1 MGTAGATN
9 EGFVDNKVN
18 AMVGLFPALLYLII
32 VKSDENLDNN
42 YCCKTTIL
50 VFLVPHYGIFYY
62 TTLFTLYKSPEKK
75 WHRSVKMDK
84 NINVH
89 FSKVP
94 GKCCNRPLRKT
105 RYEHN
110 AANSDFSLKT
120 LAAHFFSVLCGK
132 GFRKKYS
139 SILYAIRNVA
149 KSRYYV

>member
-1 MGTAGATN
+1 LDFDT
-9 EGFVDNKVN
+9 EPF
-18 AMVGLFPALLYLII
+18 YLPII
-32 VKSDENLDNN
+32 PIIFKSKENLDNN
-42 YCCKTTIL
+42 YKKTIKNSPFIGYSDL
-50 VFLVPHYGIFYY
+50 SGVLNCGPFIDLPGAKPPLGPFYY

-94 GKCCNRPLRKT
+94 GKCCKRPLRKT

-120 LAAHFFSVLCGK
+120 LAAHFF
-132 GFRKKYS
+132 
-139 SILYAIRNVA
+139 
-149 KSRYYV
+149 

>member
-1 MGTAGATN
+1 M
-9 EGFVDNKVN
+9 F
-18 AMVGLFPALLYLII
+18 GLVSGGEAPTGILLLYYSI
-32 VKSDENLDNN
+32 
-42 YCCKTTIL
+42 
-50 VFLVPHYGIFYY
+50 
-62 TTLFTLYKSPEKK
+62 TLYKTPEKK

-94 GKCCNRPLRKT
+94 GKCCKMPLRKT
-105 RYEHN
+105 RCDHN